1 MQFLTFLKLQTR
13 LLVIRWRWLLPLP
26 VMSFIAYLLTNTL
39 KNNQLPGFLP
49 GSGNM
54 VNSWDALFIAF
65 GNAYYMVFVIVNL
78 FLILVCD
85 SMPESGFGQ
94 MAVFRLF
101 SRKKWWAAKSL
112 SMLLA
117 AFLYILICFIF
128 ILGPTSLSLS
138 FSFEWS
144 QLANYPP
151 NILLP
156 FFLQRQASP
165 LEAAG
170 ILFGLNVL
178 GFWSL
183 GIMMQ
188 VITLLTKRYLYGYLT
203 ALLVLVGSL
212 GISGS
217 LVNVSPFLQLL
228 PAVRNLIL
236 TFYPFPFREV
246 PLFWSFVYWGIW
258 LLFLNLAGSRI
269 SRRQNYLA
277 LRH

>member
-49 GSGNM
+49 GSANM
-54 VNSWDALFIAF
+54 VNSWDALFITF
-65 GNAYYMVFVIVNL
+65 GNAYYVIFVIANL

-85 SMPESGFGQ
+85 SLPESGFGQ

-117 AFLYILICFIF
+117 AFLYTLICFGLLLCLASI
-128 ILGPTSLSLS
+128 GLS
-138 FSFEWS
+138 FNFEWS
-144 QLANYPP
+144 QFANYPP

-156 FFLQRQASP
+156 FFLQKQSSP

-183 GIMMQ
+183 GVLMQ

-217 LVNVSPFLQLL
+217 LVNVLPYLQLL

-246 PLFWSFVYWGIW
+246 PLFWSFIYWAIW
-258 LLFLNLAGSRI
+258 LLLLNLAGSRI